1 MTLKIPI
8 ERRKN
13 ANSTKKQSTAIRRML
28 VVDNENISRKKN
40 ETHFN
45 GYSSKLSDSSTWM
58 KSTVISDEHE
68 ELLAVQND
76 CMIFIY
82 AYLYKYIC
90 LCLCRFRIA
99 LIKLTH
105 VLEWGK
111 NNVNVKW
118 QPFFLLVQLCANK
131 MEYYLSHLN
140 RSTSIINKYKSW
152 YFRSS
157 YKKQQQ

>member
-1 MTLKIPI
+1 
-8 ERRKN
+8 
-13 ANSTKKQSTAIRRML
+13 
-28 VVDNENISRKKN
+28 
-40 ETHFN
+40 
-45 GYSSKLSDSSTWM
+45 M

-111 NNVNVKW
+111 NNVNVK
-118 QPFFLLVQLCANK
+118 
-131 MEYYLSHLN
+131 
-140 RSTSIINKYKSW
+140 
-152 YFRSS
+152 
-157 YKKQQQ
+157 